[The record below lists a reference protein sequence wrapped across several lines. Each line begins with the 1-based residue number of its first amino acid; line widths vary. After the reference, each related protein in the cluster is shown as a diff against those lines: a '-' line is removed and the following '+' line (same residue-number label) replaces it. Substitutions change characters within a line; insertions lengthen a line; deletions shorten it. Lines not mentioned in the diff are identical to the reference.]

1 MLSSKHPFGV
11 QEGAVRS
18 ELSISLC
25 LGGQS
30 SIFLLSGGMW
40 AYWAILLLPAGACEI
55 NTRYVVVGTEPA
67 RPWSG
72 AGYGGKRKACAEAD
86 TSGLPAKRSLAERQ
100 GRSAQC
106 GTAPKREIGA
116 EANGSIYVKVVLQ
129 VHSERSCQQAA
140 AQAPHQAGGLPRRA
154 GPSTGGRPSPAACP
168 RSVSNTLAGCKRK
181 GLEEEEPTAAQLP
194 TNKRVR
200 GQSGDSVLAP
210 AAHPG
215 PAAARSSK
223 QRARRRRQ
231 KERRVELKKA
241 ALRAAA
247 ARAEASAVNSLVEM
261 MQKLQLKD

>member
-1 MLSSKHPFGV
+1 M
-11 QEGAVRS
+11 
-18 ELSISLC
+18 
-25 LGGQS
+25 GGNGKPAQKLTRAAFQQS
-30 SIFLLSGGMW
+30 AALQK
-40 AYWAILLLPAGACEI
+40 
-55 NTRYVVVGTEPA
+55 
-67 RPWSG
+67 
-72 AGYGGKRKACAEAD
+72 GKAEAP
-86 TSGLPAKRSLAERQ
+86 SVAQHRRERLVLRQ
-100 GRSAQC
+100 MAV
-106 GTAPKREIGA
+106 
-116 EANGSIYVKVVLQ
+116 IYVKVVLQ

-200 GQSGDSVLAP
+200 GQSGDSVPAP

>member
-1 MLSSKHPFGV
+1 MEWCWEWHKVVAAERQTEETGLEDHKFVVGCA
-11 QEGAVRS
+11 Q
-18 ELSISLC
+18 
-25 LGGQS
+25 
-30 SIFLLSGGMW
+30 IFLQRDALHVFLVSF
-40 AYWAILLLPAGACEI
+40 LP
-55 NTRYVVVGTEPA
+55 
-67 RPWSG
+67 
-72 AGYGGKRKACAEAD
+72 EAD
-86 TSGLPAKRSLAERQ
+86 TSSLPAKRSLAERQ

-194 TNKRVR
+194 TNKRVK
-200 GQSGDSVLAP
+200 GQSGDSVPAP

>member
-1 MLSSKHPFGV
+1 MSQQGDDRGSNCCRVSGKKRR
-11 QEGAVRS
+11 GAVPRGW
-18 ELSISLC
+18 E
-25 LGGQS
+25 QQ
-30 SIFLLSGGMW
+30 
-40 AYWAILLLPAGACEI
+40 PAGCQRSNRALQRTEGRDRDGPSFLPCK
-55 NTRYVVVGTEPA
+55 RTEPA

>member
-1 MLSSKHPFGV
+1 MSQQGDDRGSNSCRVSGKK
-11 QEGAVRS
+11 QRCAVPRGW
-18 ELSISLC
+18 E
-25 LGGQS
+25 QQ
-30 SIFLLSGGMW
+30 
-40 AYWAILLLPAGACEI
+40 PAGCQRSNRALQRTEGRNRDGPSFLPCK
-55 NTRYVVVGTEPA
+55 RTEPE

-194 TNKRVR
+194 TNKRVK
-200 GQSGDSVLAP
+200 GQSGDSVPAP

-223 QRARRRRQ
+223 QRG
-231 KERRVELKKA
+231 EEVLWYPPC
-241 ALRAAA
+241 
-247 ARAEASAVNSLVEM
+247 
-261 MQKLQLKD
+261 